1 MDEGTFADLELKDD
15 SDTPDIAVDSWNM
28 ILLQPGSKIFWPDL
42 YEMDVRT
49 REQQEE
55 AGGEAGGEAG
65 RERLR
70 ELEAGG
76 NAGVEAGGEPGGEA
90 GGEPGGEAGRERLRE
105 LELKLNKRMDDGFAL
120 RDEKIRLLTARVK
133 ELEEDKIQ
141 RENWSFQVE
150 TDYVSGGR
158 RREGE
163 MHGDK
168 DGEDGDEV
176 DSDDDEADK
185 DGEDGDEVDS
195 DDDEADKDGED
206 GEKQIEAEAEK
217 DGEKQIEAE
226 KDGETAA
233 EKLVQDTE
241 ERFDEDGDEQ
251 STLQIMADT
260 AERFEKAAA
269 EKAAAD
275 KTDSQDAGERPKRV
289 SKVSHL
295 LRSPFTPN

>member
-15 SDTPDIAVDSWNM
+15 WDTPDIAVDSWNR

-90 GGEPGGEAGRERLRE
+90 GRERLRE
-105 LELKLNKRMDDGFAL
+105 LELKLNKSMDDGFAL
-120 RDEKIRLLTARVK
+120 RDETIRLLTARVK

-163 MHGDK
+163 MH
-168 DGEDGDEV
+168 
-176 DSDDDEADK
+176 
-185 DGEDGDEVDS
+185 
-195 DDDEADKDGED
+195 
-206 GEKQIEAEAEK
+206 
-217 DGEKQIEAE
+217 
-226 KDGETAA
+226 
-233 EKLVQDTE
+233 DTE

-269 EKAAAD
+269 EKTAAD

-289 SKVSHL
+289 SKVGSK
-295 LRSPFTPN
+295 

>member
-15 SDTPDIAVDSWNM
+15 SDTPDIAVDSWNR

-55 AGGEAGGEAG
+55 AGGEAGGEAV

-76 NAGVEAGGEPGGEA
+76 EAGVEA

-120 RDEKIRLLTARVK
+120 RDKTIRLLTARVK

-141 RENWSFQVE
+141 RKNWSFQVE

-158 RREGE
+158 RKEGE

-168 DGEDGDEV
+168 EDGEGDKEDGEGDK
-176 DSDDDEADK
+176 EADK
-185 DGEDGDEVDS
+185 
-195 DDDEADKDGED
+195 ED
-206 GEKQIEAEAEK
+206 GEEAEK

-226 KDGETAA
+226 KDGETAV

-241 ERFDEDGDEQ
+241 ERFDENEDEQ

-269 EKAAAD
+269 EKAVAD